1 VPKLADQKL
10 VTWYYCGPTVYDHSH
25 MGHARTYISQD
36 IIKRLLRDFFGYK
49 VKTCMNVT
57 DIDDKIIKR
66 ANESG
71 REFTEVSR
79 HFETDFFDDMK
90 RLNVEMP
97 DVVTRVSEFVP
108 EIIQFIKTLEEKEV
122 AYRSN
127 GSVYFNVAKF

>member
-1 VPKLADQKL
+1 
-10 VTWYYCGPTVYDHSH
+10 